1 MQTPLAE
8 IINIGDEI
16 LYGQITN
23 TNAQGMSEALNK
35 IGVNVVRHTVINDD
49 ENAILKALEEAEKR
63 CDIILLTGGLGPTKD
78 DITKKTLCKFF
89 GTELVMNEEALAHVS
104 AFFSKRKIEMLEINK
119 WQAALPSNATY
130 IKNSKGTAPGMWFEH
145 NGKVFVSMPGVPYEM
160 KHLMEYYV
168 VPHLQNFF
176 QTPHIV
182 HKMIKTVGVGESY
195 LADKIETWEDN
206 LPPHIRLA
214 YLPSFGMVRLR
225 LTGIGDD
232 VVQVEKDIEAEVKK
246 VLPTIHKSVYGFD
259 DDELPFVVG
268 RMLANQGKTLAT
280 AESCTGGF
288 LAYSFTQ
295 YAGSSDFF
303 TGSVVAYS
311 NEVKMKVLG
320 VEAET
325 LEKQG
330 AVSEETV
337 LQMAAGVR
345 KALGTD
351 IGVAT
356 SGIAGPGGG
365 TETKPVGT
373 IWVGYSDAEQTV
385 ATLYQLTEDRMV
397 NIRVTSNLLIDWI
410 RRKNGYNLKKLQVE

>member
-1 MQTPLAE
+1 
-8 IINIGDEI
+8 
-16 LYGQITN
+16 
-23 TNAQGMSEALNK
+23 
-35 IGVNVVRHTVINDD
+35 
-49 ENAILKALEEAEKR
+49 
-63 CDIILLTGGLGPTKD
+63 
-78 DITKKTLCKFF
+78 
-89 GTELVMNEEALAHVS
+89 
-104 AFFSKRKIEMLEINK
+104 MLEINK

-280 AESCTGGF
+280 AESCTGGV